1 MMSMEMENEMKFRS
15 QKEAE
20 FEILKLLLN
29 DSRVREIVQNKMR
42 SGVRGTGRA
51 REVCRMRADNA
62 MTNIAEILRG
72 MKDKRIKHLPEHHI
86 DFDSE
91 GEDPPLSEG
100 WV

>member
-1 MMSMEMENEMKFRS
+1 MMMKTDDEMRFRS

-29 DSRVREIVQNKMR
+29 DSRVREIIQNRMH
-42 SGVRGTGRA
+42 SGVKGTGRA
-51 REVCRMRADNA
+51 REVCRLRADKA
-62 MTNIAEILRG
+62 KIHVAEILRG

-100 WV
+100 WT